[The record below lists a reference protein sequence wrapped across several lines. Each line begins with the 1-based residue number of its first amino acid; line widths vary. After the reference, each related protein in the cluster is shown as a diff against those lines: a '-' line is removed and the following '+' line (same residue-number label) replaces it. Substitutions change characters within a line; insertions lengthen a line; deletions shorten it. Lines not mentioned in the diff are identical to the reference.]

1 MFPISSTTLSAPNAA
16 NFPLVS
22 PTAET
27 APVAQVNSSTI
38 TPVGSATDAPAQ
50 ASVTVDLSPVANFLL
65 TVSQSQEQIT
75 QLQTAVANGDDPQE
89 AAARAA
95 TLNDATQNVVNA
107 FNLLPGVDFNQTQ
120 PQGPSLL
127 NSLVESL
134 NRQSAS
140 REAAQNQAQAQS
152 QAQSLA
158 RIGVTLQPPLLSDA
172 AAGLSLDNEI
182 LRASFNTDKQ
192 STTETLQNTLNTF
205 SELATR
211 FAEQLSAAGS
221 GALPALA
228 TAQQAALTPADLAA
242 NARLDLARAELDQL
256 AQNPFQETAAD
267 RLAAQRAALEQPL
280 TPRDTAPDSPIVNPL
295 RASTAEVIAAQNAE
309 AREADINALAS
320 QQTQQAQNA
329 QSLQAADQAQRDQA
343 ADQLTNQTQNQAAT
357 QAANQQADAAREQA
371 DSAADVNAQ
380 RSAVQ
385 TASEAAQATAAA
397 QAARQQA
404 ASGLSAA
411 TAARAQAATQATIAQ
426 NAAAT
431 AASNNQANATA
442 EQQAVAA
449 QNAAT
454 NLAAADAAASAA
466 QAQAQAAQS
475 AADELAASA
484 ARASATAA
492 QARAALAAAATPE
505 AANAA
510 AAILAQQASAA
521 QTTASNLAAANA
533 AAADAA
539 QQARAAQVAA
549 VQAAT
554 VQTNP
559 LQGNPALAAA
569 IAAYNITDPA
579 LLGANARAT
588 QSTVSAIPRVSAV
601 SSPARTRGVGQGQ

>member
-1 MFPISSTTLSAPNAA
+1 MFPISSTTLSGPNPA

-22 PTAET
+22 PTA
-27 APVAQVNSSTI
+27 AVDSVNSSTI
-38 TPVGSATDAPAQ
+38 APVGSAIDAPAQ
-50 ASVTVDLSPVANFLL
+50 ASVQVDLSPVANFLL
-65 TVSQSQEQIT
+65 TVSQSREQIA
-75 QLQTAVANGDDPQE
+75 QLQTAVANGTDPRE

-107 FNLLPGVDFNQTQ
+107 FNLLPSVEFNQAQ

-127 NSLVESL
+127 NNLVESL
-134 NRQSAS
+134 NRQTFGANT
-140 REAAQNQAQAQS
+140 AQQLNQTNQANQPNQPQS
-152 QAQSLA
+152 AAQSLA
-158 RIGVTLQPPLLSDA
+158 QSLSRIGVTLQPPLLSDS

-182 LRASFNTDKQ
+182 LRASFNTDNQ
-192 STTETLQNTLNTF
+192 ATTNTLQNTLDTF

-228 TAQQAALTPADLAA
+228 SAQQDALTPQDLVA
-242 NARLDLARAELDQL
+242 NARLDMARAELDLLRQIPL
-256 AQNPFQETAAD
+256 PDTAAD
-267 RLAAQRAALEQPL
+267 RLAAQRADLEQPL
-280 TPRDTAPDSPIVNPL
+280 TPQATAPDSPIVNPL

-309 AREADINALAS
+309 AREANAREASINALPS
-320 QQTQQAQNA
+320 QQTQTA
-329 QSLQAADQAQRDQA
+329 QSLQAADQAEQSQA
-343 ADQLTNQTQNQAAT
+343 ADAAEENQATANANT
-357 QAANQQADAAREQA
+357 ERSAAQAASD
-371 DSAADVNAQ
+371 
-380 RSAVQ
+380 
-385 TASEAAQATAAA
+385 AAQATAAA

-411 TAARAQAATQATIAQ
+411 TAASAQAATQANAAQ
-426 NAAAT
+426 NAAA
-431 AASNNQANATA
+431 AAAAAAAANSANATA

-454 NLAAADAAASAA
+454 NLAAANAAAASAL
-466 QAQAQAAQS
+466 AQAQAAQS
-475 AADELAASA
+475 AADALAAQSAAASA
-484 ARASATAA
+484 AAA
-492 QARAALAAAATPE
+492 QARAALAAATTPE

-510 AAILAQQASAA
+510 GAIAAQQAAAA

-549 VQAAT
+549 VQAST

-569 IAAYNITDPA
+569 IAAYNITDPT

-588 QSTVSAIPRVSAV
+588 QTAVSATPRVSAV
-601 SSPARTRGVGQGQ
+601 TAPARARAIGPGQ